1 MEVVRKQE
9 LILDNG
15 WMNSAGILGFSPP
28 FSYWKNQAPLAYLTP
43 PLTEKPRPPVANRQV
58 IRFGGGFLLYNGEY
72 NPGLR
77 AVLKAYADRWA
88 RSKVPVWVHLLL
100 EDPQSAERMLAQVEG
115 YAGVTAVEVSLLPE
129 LNGRQKTDL
138 LQSLRCELPLVL
150 RVPLNQAM
158 EEWINPVTL
167 MGFSGLTIGAP
178 RGSLS
183 DSHGGIVSGWIY
195 APALFPLALQMLLH
209 WHGLGIPVILGCG
222 VFRQQDALSALE
234 LGATAVQLD
243 VILWHGGIF

>member
-1 MEVVRKQE
+1 MGVVRKQE
-9 LILDNG
+9 LILDKG
-15 WMNSAGILGFSPP
+15 WMNSAGILGFTPP
-28 FSYWKNQAPLAYLTP
+28 FSCWQNQAPLAYLTP
-43 PLTEKPRPPVANRQV
+43 PLTEKPRPPAANRQV
-58 IRFGGGFLLYNGEY
+58 IRFGGGFLLYNGDY

-88 RSKVPVWVHLLL
+88 RSKMPVWVHLLL
-100 EDPQSAERMLAQVEG
+100 EDPRSAERMLAQVEG
-115 YAGVTAVEVSLLPE
+115 CAGVTAVEVSLLPE
-129 LNGRQKTDL
+129 LDGSQKAEL

-158 EEWINPVTL
+158 EEWVNPVTL

-183 DSHGGIVSGWIY
+183 DSHGGIVNGWIY
-195 APALFPLALQMLLH
+195 APALFPLALQALLH
-209 WHGLGIPVILGCG
+209 WQARGMPVILGCG
-222 VFRQQDALSALE
+222 VFRRQDVVTALE
-234 LGATAVQLD
+234 LGAAAVQLD